1 MSKVTT
7 TCVHC
12 GQSFQI
18 QGAQTDFNEYEKGEQ
33 HSSPGCGK
41 TTRVRWNRGAIV
53 RTSK

>member
-1 MSKVTT
+1 MSKVTI

-33 HSSPGCGK
+33 HSPGCGK